1 VTAEP
6 KDDRFVLDV
15 GGFYGFLS
23 RCLYWGGHTIF
34 RIVFKV
40 LWRRRVRGQEH
51 VPLHGALLFASNH
64 ASFADPPLVGSSL
77 SRPLY
82 FMAKEELFK
91 VPVFG
96 WLIRRVNAFPIR
108 RKEGDVGAFRTAQR
122 ILAAGGAMIMF
133 PEGRRQKNGVLGNPK
148 AGLGL
153 LAVKSGVPV
162 VPVYVHGTHRLW
174 RFPQVSVIFGAPLTG
189 LPGETPET
197 FSVRIMDSIRGLQ
210 EDFRGRTG

>member
-1 VTAEP
+1 VTVDAA
-6 KDDRFVLDV
+6 DDRFVLDV
-15 GGFYGFLS
+15 GGFSGLLS
-23 RCLYWGGHTIF
+23 RTLYWMGHTLF
-34 RIVFKV
+34 RLGFTL
-40 LWRRRVRGQEH
+40 LWRRRVYGREH

-64 ASFADPPLVGSSL
+64 ASFADPPLVGSSV

-91 VPVFG
+91 IPILG
-96 WLIRRVNAFPIR
+96 WLIRRTNAFPIR

-133 PEGRRQKNGVLGNPK
+133 PEGRRQKGGVLGKPK

-162 VPVYVHGTHRLW
+162 VPVYVHDTHRMR
-174 RFPQVSVIFGAPLTG
+174 RFPRVSVVFGASLRAIS
-189 LPGETPET
+189 GETAEV
-197 FSVRIMDSIRGLQ
+197 FSIRIMESIHRLQ
-210 EDFRGRTG
+210 EDFRGRPS